1 MNKESVLSYAAGL
14 SSNERKSLA
23 LQCIKKGESIV
34 KIAKDNNVSRKFVY
48 QQKSKAEVA
57 VDNAFL
63 EKGKDDD
70 VLFYIP
76 VTKAWIKQVVL
87 SLVLI
92 GHCSLRGV
100 SEFLMCTMD
109 YSLSHSTVDN
119 IVKECILSVKKID
132 EYEDFSKIQYGA
144 NDEIYQAGMPVL
156 AGVDLVST
164 IVTF

>member
-1 MNKESVLSYAAGL
+1 MLSVSYQEVLTMNKESVLSYAAGL

-76 VTKAWIKQVVL
+76 VTKAWIK
-87 SLVLI
+87 
-92 GHCSLRGV
+92 
-100 SEFLMCTMD
+100 
-109 YSLSHSTVDN
+109 
-119 IVKECILSVKKID
+119 
-132 EYEDFSKIQYGA
+132 
-144 NDEIYQAGMPVL
+144 P
-156 AGVDLVST
+156 
-164 IVTF
+164 